1 MALTPGIA
9 PFRANGAGPDQMS
22 GDAVTITL
30 PAAGYE
36 HVARLVTGGLAS
48 RLAFGFEAVDDLQ
61 LAVELVL
68 RSLPDRRGSVTLSL
82 IEDGSSLHIEVGP
95 AGGLTLDGSLAS
107 LDGAGVALGASLERL
122 VDTVSLTAGDIPAV
136 VLARAL
142 PVRA

>member
-1 MALTPGIA
+1 
-9 PFRANGAGPDQMS
+9 MS

-48 RLAFGFEAVDDLQ
+48 RLDFGFEAVDDLQ

-82 IEDGSSLHIEVGP
+82 VEDGSSLHIEVAP
-95 AGGLTLDGSLAS
+95 AGGLTLDGSLVS

-122 VDTVSLTAGDIPAV
+122 VDTVSLTASDIPAV

>member
-9 PFRANGAGPDQMS
+9 PFGVNGAGPDLMS
-22 GDAVTITL
+22 GDAVSITL

-36 HVARLVTGGLAS
+36 NVARLVIGGLAS
-48 RLAFGFEAVDDLQ
+48 RLDFGFEAVDDLQ

-68 RSLPDRRGSVTLSL
+68 RSLPARSESVTLSL
-82 IEDGSSLHIEVGP
+82 IEDGRSLCIEIAP
-95 AGGLTLDGSLAS
+95 ADGLALDGTLES
-107 LDGAGVALGASLERL
+107 LDGAGVGLGASLERL
-122 VDTVSLTAGDIPAV
+122 VDTVSLTAGDAPAM